1 MAVTAVVVLSACGSN
16 LASPST
22 SLASPDPTQTPS
34 PSDALET
41 PSATPTSSPS
51 AEGLVADS
59 LAMVVTNDLVVR
71 SLPEISDRST
81 IDPDYLQQ
89 GHLLFVLEGPE
100 RADGYDWYRVAPI
113 DDGDDIVEP
122 APLLGWV
129 AAGSR
134 DGEPWIESATEH
146 CIEQEGN
153 PYWVPGPRA
162 LACMGG
168 REIAI
173 EGTVIACAGSS
184 PGGVEPAWFD
194 QPIQC
199 MEPEG
204 WQSGELG
211 SPIPTFRI
219 APNGPAMPGP
229 GAAIRIVGHLDDPAA
244 QDCEV
249 VHETGEKPVPP
260 EIVVL
265 RCRATLVVTEVTAL
279 DR

>member
-16 LASPST
+16 LATPST
-22 SLASPDPTQTPS
+22 GLPSPDPTQTPS
-34 PSDALET
+34 SSVASET
-41 PSATPTSSPS
+41 PSAAPSSSLP
-51 AEGLVADS
+51 AGGLAPDS

-173 EGTVIACAGSS
+173 EGTLIACAGST
-184 PGGVEPAWFD
+184 PGSVEPAWFA
-194 QPIQC
+194 QPIWC

-211 SPIPTFRI
+211 SPIPTFHI
-219 APNGPAMPGP
+219 APNGPALPGP
-229 GAAIRIVGHLDDPAA
+229 DAAIRIVGHLDDPAA
-244 QDCEV
+244 RDCRV
-249 VHETGEKPVPP
+249 VRETGERPIPP

-265 RCRATLVVTEVTAL
+265 TCRAALVVTEVTPL